1 MQLIDPKSFGGSQF
15 DALGKARLTPSVPGN
30 PPFLKVKATGEV
42 FPWSEA
48 LADRGDLVEAAFEFV
63 PPPRK
68 ALMPALRPPRFD
80 GGVQSAKLAAVET
93 SNANVIA
100 TA

>member
-1 MQLIDPKSFGGSQF
+1 MQLIDPKLFGGSAF
-15 DALGKARLTPSVPGN
+15 DSLAKARLTPSVPDN

-48 LADRGDLVEAAFEFV
+48 LADRGDLVEAAYEFTI
-63 PPPRK
+63 PPRK
-68 ALMPALRPPRFD
+68 AIMPPLRPPRFD
-80 GGVQSAKLAAVET
+80 GGAQSAKLAAVEAT
-93 SNANVIA
+93 DDHVSA